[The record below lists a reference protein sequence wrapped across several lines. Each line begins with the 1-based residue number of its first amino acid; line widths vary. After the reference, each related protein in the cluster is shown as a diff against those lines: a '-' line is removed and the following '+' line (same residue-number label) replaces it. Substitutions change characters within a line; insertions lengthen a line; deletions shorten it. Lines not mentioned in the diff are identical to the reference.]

1 MDRGFL
7 IRGSDITISEFL
19 AGWLENR
26 QLALRDKT
34 IYQYSCLVKNHIDP
48 HLGETK
54 IRDLRLADVE
64 EFYAQLI
71 EKGIGPRTVCIV
83 HNVLHAA
90 MGKAVRHGLIAANPT
105 QGATLPSYLH
115 NEMRMLDPGQVNRFL
130 AAAKESPY
138 YALYHLAITTGMRLG
153 ELLGLK
159 WSDLDW
165 TTRTIRINRQKQDV
179 PGKGSSLV
187 EPKTRSGRRT
197 IFLGKSSMEALR
209 FQQAYLST
217 RRAKKGDLW
226 TEMDLIFPN
235 TVGKLGDYSN
245 IRSDFNHVLNE
256 AGIPRI
262 RFHDLRHTAASLL
275 LNHNVPVIVVSQIL
289 GHTRPSVTLDIYTHV
304 FTIMQGEAAA
314 VMDRII
320 PPVWR

>member
-1 MDRGFL
+1 
-7 IRGSDITISEFL
+7 
-19 AGWLENR
+19 
-26 QLALRDKT
+26 
-34 IYQYSCLVKNHIDP
+34 
-48 HLGETK
+48 
-54 IRDLRLADVE
+54 
-64 EFYAQLI
+64 
-71 EKGIGPRTVCIV
+71 VCIV
-83 HNVLHAA
+83 QNVLHAA
-90 MGKAVRHGLIAANPT
+90 MEKAVRYGIIAANPT

-130 AAAKESPY
+130 STAKGSTY

-165 TTRTIRINRQKQDV
+165 TTGTIRINRQKQDI

-187 EPKTRSGRRT
+187 EPKTNAGRRC
-197 IFLGKSSMEALR
+197 IYLSKGSLEALR
-209 FQQAYLST
+209 FQQIHLST
-217 RRAKKGDLW
+217 CRVKKGDSW

-245 IRSDFNHVLNE
+245 IRSDFNRVLE
-256 AGIPRI
+256 RAGIPRI

-289 GHTRPSVTLDIYTHV
+289 GHTRPSVTLDIYSHV
-304 FTIMQGEAAA
+304 FAIMQSEAAA
-314 VMDRII
+314 VMDRVVPII
-320 PPVWR
+320 